1 MGSTSTHTRTEN
13 NNGQITVTKT
23 VTTVDDDGNEST
35 QVFVSRNGG
44 EFNDEDGEDESNDNN
59 DDNVDNVDGQDDEV
73 TEESNDDN
81 SRSNGISQSSNG
93 NAALQAHNEARAE
106 VGLGPLQWDE
116 GLCQDARDWADRI
129 NHDPNWPHCPDD
141 QRKGQGENLWRGSG
155 YSGDILKMA
164 VDNWVNEKKE
174 YEAKKRGESHDTDG
188 HYSMYLWLSQL
199 LLTIV

>member
-44 EFNDEDGEDESNDNN
+44 EFNEGDGEDESNDNN
-59 DDNVDNVDGQDDEV
+59 DDNIAGQDDEV
-73 TEESNDDN
+73 TEESNDD
-81 SRSNGISQSSNG
+81 SFQSNGASQSSNG
-93 NAALQAHNEARAE
+93 NAALQAHNKARAE

-129 NHDPNWPHCPDD
+129 NHDPKLPHSPNN
-141 QRKGQGENLWRGSG
+141 QRKGQGENLWRGWG
-155 YSGDILKMA
+155 LRGDLLKAA
-164 VDNWVNEKKE
+164 VDSWVNEKKE
-174 YEAKKRGESHDTDG
+174 YEAKKRGEPHDTDG
-188 HYSMYLWLSQL
+188 HYSMYLRVLKL
-199 LLTIV
+199 